1 MVAISAFTLF
11 VIGLSIHNQTRNI
24 NAIAFLVLMNGFV
37 ASSRLEMK
45 AHTPK
50 ELVIGLLLGI
60 IPQILLMVFWL

>member
-1 MVAISAFTLF
+1 
-11 VIGLSIHNQTRNI
+11 
-24 NAIAFLVLMNGFV
+24 MNGFV

-60 IPQILLMVFWL
+60 IPQMLLLGFWL